1 MTMQD
6 NIQQESLLPAVFRDA
21 RILQGIAQ
29 IVFVI
34 IVIFV
39 LGDLSDRINSALEAT
54 SQTPNLDFLQNRAGF
69 EIADSGSYTPD
80 DNYFEAFLN
89 VGFYNTLRIVIPG
102 LISTTLIGILFGI
115 FLLSSNFLVRT
126 LARAYVEVLRN
137 TPILLQIFAWFFV
150 VIFSLPPL
158 QESIAFPQEGIRSLP
173 LTQYAISLVIIA
185 LVYAYTRGLRN
196 AIWKSRIRQVTILVL
211 LVVNLFGLVLIGE
224 GTYFTFLPAIYI
236 SIKGVA
242 LFELIPTAIFGVWM
256 VFVVIGIVVAAG
268 MWQYFGFL
276 TETTGTP
283 YPRVRYATISII
295 VFTIVGW
302 MVVGMRPTPAVIQ
315 IVDEDAETTIEMP
328 YEEAFQS
335 GMLTIEQE
343 LEYTRQPLIFRP
355 PTLDRRGRNI
365 ETGIEFTPAYLAV
378 FLGLVIYTSAFIAEI
393 VRAGIQAVPGGQLE
407 ASRALGISQNDML
420 RLIIL
425 PQALRVIIPPLG
437 NQYLNLAKNSS
448 LAIAVSYTDVF
459 QVTNTI
465 INQSGQSVTGIIMV
479 LLAYLVISLVISLMM
494 NLVNQRFQLVT
505 R

>member
-1 MTMQD
+1 MTMQND
-6 NIQQESLLPAVFRDA
+6 IQQESLLPAVFRDA
-21 RILQGIAQ
+21 RLLQGIAQ
-29 IVFVI
+29 IVFVV
-34 IVIFV
+34 IVIVV
-39 LGDLSDRINSALEAT
+39 LNDLSDRITSALEST
-54 SQTPNLDFLQNRAGF
+54 SQAPNIEFLENRSGF

-80 DNYFEAFLN
+80 DPYIDAFA

-102 LISTTLIGILFGI
+102 LISTTVIGILFGI
-115 FLLSSNFLVRT
+115 FLLSSNFLIRT

-158 QESIAFPQEGIRSLP
+158 QEAITLPQESVRLVPVG
-173 LTQYAISLVIIA
+173 QYILSLVVIGLIW
-185 LVYAYTRGLRN
+185 YGTRNLRN
-196 AIWKSRIRQVTILVL
+196 PVWKTRIRQISTGLIVL
-211 LVVNLFGLVLIGE
+211 ANLSGGIFFGLFLAEI
-224 GTYFTFLPAIYI
+224 TFLPGMYV

-242 LFELIPTAIFGVWM
+242 MFELVPTALFAVWM
-256 VFVVIGIVVAAG
+256 VFVAIGIVIAFAL
-268 MWQYFGFL
+268 WRYFGFI
-276 TETTGTP
+276 TETTGKP
-283 YPRVRYATISII
+283 INRSLFVVVAILG
-295 VFTIVGW
+295 FAFVGW
-302 MVVGMRPTPAVIQ
+302 IVVGMRPTPEVIPV
-315 IVDEDAETTIEMP
+315 INEDAEEIVEMP
-328 YEEAFQS
+328 YEDAFAS

-343 LEYTRQPLIFRP
+343 LEYTRQPIIYRP
-355 PTLDRRGRNI
+355 PTLDRRGRNV

-393 VRAGIQAVPGGQLE
+393 VRAGIQAVPRGQIE
-407 ASRALGISQNDML
+407 ASRALGISQNEML

-479 LLAYLVISLVISLMM
+479 LLAYLLISLTISLSM
-494 NLVNQRFQLVT
+494 NLINQRFQLVT

>member
-1 MTMQD
+1 MQND
-6 NIQQESLLPAVFRDA
+6 IQQESLLPAVFRDA

-34 IVIFV
+34 IVLVV
-39 LGDLSDRINSALEAT
+39 LNDLSHRITTALEST
-54 SQTPNLDFLQNRAGF
+54 SQAPNIEFLENRSGF

-80 DNYFEAFLN
+80 DQYIDAFG
-89 VGFYNTLRIVIPG
+89 VGLYNTLRIVIPG
-102 LISTTLIGILFGI
+102 LIATTVIGILFGI

-150 VIFSLPPL
+150 VLFSLPPL
-158 QESIAFPQEGIRSLP
+158 QEAIAIPQEGIRSVP
-173 LTQYAISLVIIA
+173 IMQYVVSVAIIA
-185 LVYAYTRGLRN
+185 LIYSYTRTLRN
-196 AIWKSRIRQVTILVL
+196 QEWRTRIRQASALVIVL
-211 LVVNLFGLVLIGE
+211 ANLSGAVWIGQ
-224 GTYFTFLPAIYI
+224 GTAFTFSPGIYI

-242 LFELIPTAIFGVWM
+242 LFEIIPSALFAVWM
-256 VFVVIGIVVAAG
+256 AFVVIGIVVALAL
-268 MWQYFGFL
+268 WRYFGFL
-276 TETTGTP
+276 TETVGTP
-283 YPRVRYATISII
+283 SPRGRYAAIAVITM
-295 VFTIVGW
+295 TLVGW
-302 MVVGMRPTPAVIQ
+302 LIVGMRPTPLMIP
-315 IVDEDAETTIEMP
+315 IVDAETEEIIDMP
-328 YEEAFQS
+328 YEDAFES
-335 GMLTIEQE
+335 GLLTIEQE
-343 LEYTRQPLIFRP
+343 LEYTRQPILFRP
-355 PTLDRRGRNI
+355 PTLNERGNNI
-365 ETGIEFTPAYLAV
+365 VSGIEFTPAYLAV

-393 VRAGIQAVPGGQLE
+393 VRAGIQAVPKGQIE

-420 RLIIL
+420 RLIVL

-479 LLAYLVISLVISLMM
+479 LIAYLIISLSISLTM
-494 NLVNQRFQLVT
+494 NLINQRFQLVT